1 MHTYDIPPA
10 DLLDWCRWALH
21 MPSDRAL
28 AALLGVTPPTLSKV
42 RHGVLPIGPTL
53 MVKLLELTN
62 VRLRELPEL
71 LDQTAI
77 FWRRR
82 CQR

>member
-1 MHTYDIPPA
+1 MRVFDIPPG

-21 MPSDRAL
+21 LPSDRAL
-28 AALLGVTPPTLSKV
+28 AALLDVAPPTLSKV
-42 RHGVLPIGPTL
+42 RHGTLPIGPSL
-53 MVKLLELTN
+53 MVRLLEATDA
-62 VRLRELPEL
+62 RLGDLPML

-82 CQR
+82 CRR